1 MRISWVLILS
11 IHCNAVQCIHS
22 YSIRLELYCKCTATA
37 MARYLGAALQLAWEL
52 LSSIELDQLINY
64 NWSSILMQAWP
75 WQDQMIIYP
84 FMNGHA
90 VLALEELIRPFRLFV
105 DDHLFN
111 ACRINLH
118 HLRWGY
124 PLQDVILSGWVL
136 ISKTLGMIKSKSNN
150 LSLESPK

>member
-1 MRISWVLILS
+1 
-11 IHCNAVQCIHS
+11 
-22 YSIRLELYCKCTATA
+22 
-37 MARYLGAALQLAWEL
+37 
-52 LSSIELDQLINY
+52 
-64 NWSSILMQAWP
+64 
-75 WQDQMIIYP
+75 
-84 FMNGHA
+84 MNGHA

-111 ACRINLH
+111 ACPINLH

-150 LSLESPK
+150 PSLESPK